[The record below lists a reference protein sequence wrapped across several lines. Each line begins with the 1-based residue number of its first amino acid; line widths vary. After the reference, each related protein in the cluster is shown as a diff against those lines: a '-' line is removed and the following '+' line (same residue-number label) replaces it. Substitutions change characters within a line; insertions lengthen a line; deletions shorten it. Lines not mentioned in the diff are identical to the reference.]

1 MTEEQQGTNA
11 TPNDETTETIGRTT
25 GARGRR
31 PKSTPSKA
39 SSALSLKSKQTGGI
53 ELLPTPK
60 GLPSNRP
67 VEASKLDIVST
78 YGAMGGT
85 RPVGASLMEMSG
97 SLTISGN
104 RPIALS
110 HLNITE
116 TYSGNRPI
124 ASNEIDD
131 PGTLMGYLD

>member
-11 TPNDETTETIGRTT
+11 TPNDETTETTGRTT

-85 RPVGASLMEMSG
+85 RPVGASFMEMSG

>member
-1 MTEEQQGTNA
+1 
-11 TPNDETTETIGRTT
+11 
-25 GARGRR
+25 
-31 PKSTPSKA
+31 
-39 SSALSLKSKQTGGI
+39 
-53 ELLPTPK
+53 
-60 GLPSNRP
+60 
-67 VEASKLDIVST
+67 
-78 YGAMGGT
+78 
-85 RPVGASLMEMSG
+85 MEMSG